1 MGVNEDI
8 PNVLTRLSREKSRT
22 MLGSF
27 STKYDPW
34 RILIGTIL
42 SARARD
48 EVTEPLCEELFKR
61 YPDAKSLAN
70 AKPKEVEQQI
80 RRIGFYRNKAKHII
94 NASKIIIE
102 RYNGKVPETMEELLH
117 LPGVGRKVAGC
128 VLVYAHNKD
137 AIPVDTHVHR
147 LSNRLGWV
155 KTKTPEQTEQKLM
168 QIVPKKYWQ
177 VVNDYLVWHGKT
189 TCKPITPECSRC
201 VVRQWCKRVG
211 VTKWK

>member
-1 MGVNEDI
+1 MGTREDI
-8 PNVLTRLSREKSRT
+8 LKALNRLSREKGHT
-22 MLGSF
+22 MLGDF
-27 STKYDPW
+27 SQKYSPW

-48 EVTEPLCEELFKR
+48 EVTGPLAEGLFRR
-61 YPDAKSLAN
+61 YPN
-70 AKPKEVEQQI
+70 AKALAVANQKVVERMI
-80 RRIGFYRNKAKHII
+80 RRIGFYRNKSKHII
-94 NASKIIIE
+94 AASKMIVE
-102 RYNGKVPETMEELLH
+102 RYDGRVPDTMEELLR

-128 VLVYAHNKD
+128 VLVYAHSKD

-155 KTKTPEQTEQKLM
+155 KTRMPGQTEKELM
-168 QIVPKKYWQ
+168 RIVPKRYWQ

-201 VVRQWCKRVG
+201 VVRKWCKRVG
-211 VTKWK
+211 VRNSR

>member
-1 MGVNEDI
+1 MGVTGDI
-8 PNVLTRLSREKSRT
+8 PIVLNRLSREKSHT

-48 EVTEPLCEELFKR
+48 EVTEPLCEELFAK
-61 YPDAKSLAN
+61 YPNATALAN
-70 AKPKEVEQQI
+70 AHPKEVEHLI
-80 RRIGFYRNKAKHII
+80 KRIGFYRNKTKHVIA
-94 NASKIIIE
+94 ASKMVIE
-102 RYNGKVPETMEELLH
+102 KYYGKVPETMEELVH

-128 VLVYAHNKD
+128 VLVYAHEKD

-155 KTKTPEQTEQKLM
+155 KTKTPEQTEQILM
-168 QIVPKKYWQ
+168 KIVPKKYWK
-177 VVNDYLVWHGKT
+177 VVNDSLVWHGKT

-201 VVRQWCKRVG
+201 VVRKWCKRVG
-211 VTKWK
+211 VTRWK

>member
-1 MGVNEDI
+1 MGVKENI
-8 PNVLTRLSREKSRT
+8 PKVLDRLCHEKSHT

-34 RILIGTIL
+34 RILMGTIL

-48 EVTEPLCEELFKR
+48 EVTEPLCEELFKK
-61 YPDAKSLAN
+61 YPTPAALAHAASN
-70 AKPKEVEQQI
+70 DVERLI
-80 RRIGFYRNKAKHII
+80 KRIGFYRNKTKHII
-94 NASKIIIE
+94 ATSKMIVE
-102 RYNGKVPETMEELLH
+102 QHHGKVPQTMEELLH

-155 KTKTPEQTEQKLM
+155 KTKTPEQTEQALMKL
-168 QIVPKKYWQ
+168 VPKRYWQ
-177 VVNDYLVWHGKT
+177 SVNDSLVWHGKT
-189 TCKPITPECSRC
+189 ICKPITPECSRC
-201 VVRQWCKRVG
+201 VVREWCKRVG
-211 VTKWK
+211 VKRWK